1 MKELLKKNKKA
12 IIGYFITTIIC
23 IIINFIY
30 GKFGHGVS
38 SNYMTYMFLY
48 PLILGVILTC
58 MNIKQNKIIE
68 DLNIC
73 GIATLTLGSFIN
85 GIFAIAGTASDF
97 QPIFYWVGWA
107 FIVIEIIY
115 LMKNVLVEKHEV

>member
-1 MKELLKKNKKA
+1 
-12 IIGYFITTIIC
+12 
-23 IIINFIY
+23 
-30 GKFGHGVS
+30 
-38 SNYMTYMFLY
+38 MTYMFLY
-48 PLILGVILTC
+48 PLILVVILTC